1 MRKDPGRLLSRFVD
15 VSPGRPTR
23 GRPSAVGGARHQGLR
38 SVGVALAV
46 LLAGCAGRTVQS
58 PASLPQAEDPWFVEG
73 ERALDATRARRPIG
87 GRARNLVL
95 FVGDGL
101 DVSTVTAARIFEGQA
116 RGATGEEN
124 LLAFERLP
132 HRALLKTYNT
142 NQQVADSAGAGTALL
157 TGVKT
162 RAGVIALD
170 ASVDRGDC
178 AGAEGHEVESLVA
191 LGQKSGRATG
201 IVTTTRLTHATPA
214 VAYGHSPER
223 GWESDADL
231 PARAIREGCVDLA
244 RQLIEGPVG
253 RQLQVVF
260 GGGGAEFLAATGPD
274 GTSAGGRRLDGRN
287 LVDRWQDLHPD
298 GVFVEDRAG
307 LLAVDPTGPGPV
319 FGLFGADHLSFEPD
333 RDAGEQPSLSELTGK
348 ALDFLSQDRDGF
360 VLLVEAGRI
369 DHAHHVDNAYR
380 ALLATVELARAVEVV
395 LERTDPEDTLVI
407 VTSDHGHT
415 LTISGYPTRGNP
427 ILGLVVEND
436 ERGRPMVEP
445 ARAADGRA
453 YTTLSYANGPS
464 ARRGGRSD
472 PGRGDPTA
480 PNFQQPALVPLEM
493 ETHGGS
499 DVPAYASG
507 PQAHLLVGTF
517 EQNYVF
523 NVARFALGLGGGR

>member
-1 MRKDPGRLLSRFVD
+1 MRKDQVGLSRLEGVA
-15 VSPGRPTR
+15 SGWSSAAGGGRR
-23 GRPSAVGGARHQGLR
+23 RGLR
-38 SVGVALAV
+38 CAGVVLAV
-46 LLAGCAGRTVQS
+46 LLAGCANRTMES
-58 PASLPQAEDPWFVEG
+58 GTPLLQAEDPWFVEG

-87 GRARNLVL
+87 GRAKNLVL

-170 ASVDRGDC
+170 ADVARGDC
-178 AGAEGHEVESLVA
+178 AGSEGHEVDSLVA
-191 LGQKSGRATG
+191 LAQRSGRATG

-231 PARAIREGCVDLA
+231 PARAVREGCIDLA

-253 RQLQVVF
+253 RRLQVVF
-260 GGGGAEFLAATGPD
+260 GGGGAEFVARVGPD
-274 GTSAGGRRLDGRN
+274 GSRAGGRRLDGLN
-287 LVDRWQDLHPD
+287 LVARWQDLHPD
-298 GVFVEDRAG
+298 GLFVEDRAG
-307 LLAVDPTGPGPV
+307 LLAADPGGGAPV
-319 FGLFGADHLSFEPD
+319 FGLFGADHLPFEQD
-333 RDAGEQPSLSELTGK
+333 RDPGKQPSLAELTAR
-348 ALDFLSQDRDGF
+348 ALDFLSRDRDGF

-369 DHAHHVDNAYR
+369 DHAHHVDKAYR

-395 LERTDPEDTLVI
+395 LERTDPEDTLVV

-436 ERGRPMVEP
+436 DRGEPLPDPALASDGRP
-445 ARAADGRA
+445 
-453 YTTLSYANGPS
+453 YTTLGYANGPS
-464 ARRGGRSD
+464 ARTGARSD
-472 PGRGDPTA
+472 PGRSDPTA

-493 ETHGGS
+493 ETHGGA

-523 NVARFALGLGGGR
+523 NVARFALGLGGDR